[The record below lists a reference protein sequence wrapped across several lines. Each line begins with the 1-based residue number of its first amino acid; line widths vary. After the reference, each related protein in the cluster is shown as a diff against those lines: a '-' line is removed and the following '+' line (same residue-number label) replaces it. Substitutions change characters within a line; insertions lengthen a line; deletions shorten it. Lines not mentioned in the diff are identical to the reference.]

1 MLGDYIGGVE
11 RKERRMKKVAAL
23 LVGLTLVA
31 GVAAPAFAQSTWKN
45 CPFQDSSLCKVE
57 SIGSLNND

>member
-1 MLGDYIGGVE
+1 MLEGYILDVE
-11 RKERRMKKVAAL
+11 RKEYSMKKVAAF
-23 LVGLTLVA
+23 LVGLALVA

>member
-1 MLGDYIGGVE
+1 MLEGYILGVE
-11 RKERRMKKVAAL
+11 RKEYSMKKVAAF
-23 LVGLTLVA
+23 LVGLALVA
-31 GVAAPAFAQSTWKN
+31 GVSAPAFAQSTWKN

>member
-1 MLGDYIGGVE
+1 
-11 RKERRMKKVAAL
+11 MKKVAAL